1 MNPRMIEAMIGFGT
15 TLILFVPVFLNIAVA
30 ARYPNSRAARLAELK
45 KYSIRPLD
53 LR

>member
-1 MNPRMIEAMIGFGT
+1 MIFEAMTAVGT
-15 TLILFVPVFLNIAVA
+15 VLVFFVTFFLPIAIA
-30 ARYPNSRAARLAELK
+30 ARYPNNGRAARLNELK